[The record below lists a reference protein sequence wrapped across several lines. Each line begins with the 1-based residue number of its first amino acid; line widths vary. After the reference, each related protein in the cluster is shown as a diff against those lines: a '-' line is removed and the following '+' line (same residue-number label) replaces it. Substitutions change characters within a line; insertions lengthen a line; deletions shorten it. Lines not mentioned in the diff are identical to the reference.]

1 MTTRKE
7 RIYLVQMGN
16 ETRLVRAN
24 GVSRAIQTA
33 AKGLM
38 VARVAE
44 ADDLIRIANQAGAG
58 LTVAD
63 PPPRAPWQPGRPGR
77 PPKSAATD
85 PNPDLSAQALPD
97 RPFEDAAAA

>member
-7 RIYLVQMGN
+7 RIYLVQMGS

-44 ADDLIRIANQAGAG
+44 ADDLIRIAKSKPAPACKSP
-58 LTVAD
+58 T
-63 PPPRAPWQPGRPGR
+63 PPERGEWKPGSRGR
-77 PPKSAATD
+77 PPASARQGTTAEGAA
-85 PNPDLSAQALPD
+85 PDD
-97 RPFEDAAAA
+97 TFEQTQAAA